1 MTAALTALRLETA
14 AALFGEMPFPM
25 LHDERRWSE
34 FAMDARWTGVDALVR
49 PSGSLTPLRGAK
61 KSSASLACQ
70 ARAVSVI
77 ARSAAYS
84 PRSPA
89 DGKNARSTPL
99 VHLPLQSVQ
108 DHPPKVPN
116 RK

>member
-1 MTAALTALRLETA
+1 MRLSSAKNSEGYDSAENDDGDDRDRDREAHAMTAALTALRLETA

-61 KSSASLACQ
+61 NLRRAWH
-70 ARAVSVI
+70 AR
-77 ARSAAYS
+77 
-84 PRSPA
+84 PA
-89 DGKNARSTPL
+89 PC
-99 VHLPLQSVQ
+99 P
-108 DHPPKVPN
+108 
-116 RK
+116 